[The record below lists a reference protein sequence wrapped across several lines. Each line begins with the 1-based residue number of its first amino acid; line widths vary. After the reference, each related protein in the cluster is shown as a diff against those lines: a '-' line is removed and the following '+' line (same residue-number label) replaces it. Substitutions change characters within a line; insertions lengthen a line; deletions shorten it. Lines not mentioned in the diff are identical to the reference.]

1 MDERI
6 KQIQSENKG
15 LKELNKSLIMLRKEL
30 EKPIPPIIE
39 GARPISK
46 IRSIPSC

>member
-39 GARPISK
+39 GARPILN
-46 IRSIPSC
+46 IRSIPAC